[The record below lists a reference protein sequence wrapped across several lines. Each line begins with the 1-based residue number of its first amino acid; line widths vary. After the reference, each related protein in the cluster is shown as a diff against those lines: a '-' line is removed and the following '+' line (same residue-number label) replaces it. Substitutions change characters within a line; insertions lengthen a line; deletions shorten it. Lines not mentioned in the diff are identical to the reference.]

1 VTCKHGPIAC
11 VADDSDACGPYA
23 RYLGQQEGQSE
34 RDALRAEVE
43 KLRKALEILADWTYA
58 GSDCPPW
65 PKPHD
70 CIGEDRATCNK
81 CVVEWAISEARKG
94 EG

>member
-1 VTCKHGPIAC
+1 MRWTGIEPPEAARDRLQREV
-11 VADDSDACGPYA
+11 SD
-23 RYLGQQEGQSE
+23 LESE

-43 KLRKALEILADWTYA
+43 VLRRAMEILADWTYA

-70 CIGEDRATCNK
+70 CIGEDRAACNK
-81 CVVEWAISEARKG
+81 CVSQWAISEARKS
-94 EG
+94 